1 MVKINMGAFRGGPRG
16 PRSPFFCEI
25 LRYLQRILNKIDTA
39 SLRLASLCCIF
50 LAFLPSS
57 LFWIRPYLYHLSS
70 MWHFKLLGVDCL
82 LTTYRGSSI

>member
-39 SLRLASLCCIF
+39 SLWLASLCCIF
-50 LAFLPSS
+50 MAFL
-57 LFWIRPYLYHLSS
+57 LLLS
-70 MWHFKLLGVDCL
+70 FLDPPLLILPV
-82 LTTYRGSSI
+82 INVAF

>member
-39 SLRLASLCCIF
+39 SLWLASY
-50 LAFLPSS
+50 AAS
-57 LFWIRPYLYHLSS
+57 FWLSS
-70 MWHFKLLGVDCL
+70 PPLFFGSAP
-82 LTTYRGSSI
+82 TYITCHQCGILSS

>member
-39 SLRLASLCCIF
+39 SLWLSSS
-50 LAFLPSS
+50 SS
-57 LFWIRPYLYHLSS
+57 LFWIRPYLYYLSL

>member
-39 SLRLASLCCIF
+39 SLCCIF
-50 LAFLPSS
+50 LAFL
-57 LFWIRPYLYHLSS
+57 LLLS
-70 MWHFKLLGVDCL
+70 FLDPPLLILPV
-82 LTTYRGSSI
+82 INVAF